1 MKSPLSIRIPEDVF
15 EKIKTEAQK
24 TKRSLS
30 NLIILIITEY
40 FEKKETK

>member
-1 MKSPLSIRIPEDVF
+1 MKTPFSLRIPDELQ
-15 EKIKTEAQK
+15 EKLKAEAQK

>member
-1 MKSPLSIRIPEDVF
+1 MKPPFSLRIPDDVF
-15 EKIKTEAQK
+15 EKLKTEAQK

-40 FEKKETK
+40 FEKKEIK

>member
-1 MKSPLSIRIPEDVF
+1 MKTPFSLRIPDDVF
-15 EKIKTEAQK
+15 EKLKTEAQK

>member
-1 MKSPLSIRIPEDVF
+1 MKPPFSLRIPDDVF
-15 EKIKTEAQK
+15 EKLKTEAQK

-40 FEKKETK
+40 FEKK